1 MPAGVEPRFATPSR
15 FLKREAALAL
25 SIAAGLLTSLGGGCE
40 PQVVVGDWPCG
51 SAPKQD
57 AAGAAGEGA
66 TPAVPIEVPWSTG
79 FEDGF
84 CGYSTV
90 GGFCYGDPGTSYGF
104 SAEAHGGRRAAAF
117 SVSTSTGE
125 EESRCVREG
134 ILPNE
139 AYYGAWFFLPKATV
153 TSNWNLMHFRGSKAD
168 ELHGLW
174 DVSVDST
181 DDGTLF
187 LYLYDFLNKK
197 PRRRDTPIA
206 VTPGTW
212 THIVFYLRRAVDA
225 TGEVALF
232 QDGRELLRFKDI
244 TTDDSSW
251 GQWYVGSL
259 AVSLTPPDAIVYVD
273 DVTIDTK
280 P

>member
-1 MPAGVEPRFATPSR
+1 MAFA
-15 FLKREAALAL
+15 FVAL
-25 SIAAGLLTSLGGGCE
+25 LLASLGGGCE
-40 PQVVVGDWPCG
+40 PEVVVGDWPCG
-51 SAPKQD
+51 TAPEYD
-57 AAGAAGEGA
+57 AAGAAGEA
-66 TPAVPIEVPWSTG
+66 STMTLPIEVPWSTG

-104 SAEAHGGRRAAAF
+104 SAEAHSGRRAAAF
-117 SVSTSTGE
+117 SVSTATGE
-125 EESRCVREG
+125 EESRCVRQG
-134 ILPNE
+134 ILPKE
-139 AYYGAWFFLPKATV
+139 AYYGAWFFLPKAIV
-153 TSNWNLMHFRGSKAD
+153 TSNWNLMHFRGWRTD
-168 ELHGLW
+168 ELLGLW
-174 DVSVDST
+174 DVSVDSA

-187 LYLYDFLNKK
+187 LYLYDFLNKRT
-197 PRRRDTPIA
+197 RRRDMPIA

-212 THIVFYLRRAVDA
+212 THIVFYLRRAADT